1 MIQVDSAD
9 ANNKPLR
16 PGPTVSPTDARP
28 ETVVVDD
35 EQLLRRQFAEDP
47 KKGCE
52 ILFRRYYTN
61 LCNHAIRYVYARE
74 AAEDIVSEVFTNFW
88 QSRVFEQIT
97 TSYRAYLYKAVR
109 NRAYN
114 YVQWE
119 LKRTDPIE
127 SVPSL
132 SADRSPEPDAV
143 LQYHELSQKIE
154 RVIQELPPQ
163 CRRAFVLKRIE
174 GKTYTEIAAEMQL
187 APKSVE
193 SLVSRALTKLR
204 QALKEDWLPT

>member
-1 MIQVDSAD
+1 M
-9 ANNKPLR
+9 
-16 PGPTVSPTDARP
+16 
-28 ETVVVDD
+28 DD
-35 EQLLRRQFAEDP
+35 EQLLRRQFADDP

-52 ILFRRYYTN
+52 LLFRRYYAN
-61 LCNHAIRYVYARE
+61 LCNHAVRFVYARE
-74 AAEDIVSEVFTNFW
+74 VAEDIVSEVFANFW
-88 QSRVFEQIT
+88 HSRVFDQIT

-127 SVPSL
+127 SVPPL
-132 SADRSPEPDAV
+132 SPDLSPEPDAV
-143 LQYHELSQKIE
+143 LHYHELSRKIE
-154 RVIQELPPQ
+154 RVIQELPPR

-174 GKTYTEIAAEMQL
+174 GKTYAEIATEMQL

-193 SLVSRALTKLR
+193 SLVSRALTRLR
-204 QALKEDWLPT
+204 QALKDDWLPA